1 MRRSAAIGILKD
13 DANTL
18 QSKKERR
25 REEKERESGWDP
37 RHSSVSPALKRIRF
51 HERKDSETDVRY
63 MLTNFTL

>member
-25 REEKERESGWDP
+25 REEKERERVGSAALFGFT
-37 RHSSVSPALKRIRF
+37 SSEKNTLSRE
-51 HERKDSETDVRY
+51 ER
-63 MLTNFTL
+63 